1 MQTPT
6 ICELV
11 EQQVTNVEKR
21 VRFIGILLGKD
32 AHKYMSKL
40 TKPEKNLLKGI
51 ITQWL
56 DIWFA
61 NQLYLQRLYATLD
74 ESNQNETT
82 YDFNQKNIQAY
93 IRKYVT
99 SNGSIPNVQTIAN
112 ALKLDRKTVRRHL
125 DNNKNGPT
133 ELLEKLDTL
142 TTDLVG
148 NLAGIALRDNNV
160 KAAKVCLDTME
171 KLKKNNAKPAQV
183 QLNNHVITLQMLEE
197 LRPEQQAYIVEMIKE
212 RNEPSEEVVETEAI
226 VIEDTQEQT
235 AIETTEEVQPEL
247 NAAEQVPP
255 TDTVPEDTLPK
266 EEPTV
271 KFDPVKVSKGG
282 GTLFE

>member
-11 EQQVTNVEKR
+11 EQQVTNAEKR
-21 VRFIGILLGKD
+21 ARFIGILLGKD

-40 TKPEKNLLKGI
+40 TKPEKTLLKRI

-56 DIWFA
+56 DIWFT
-61 NQLYLQRLYATLD
+61 NQLYLQRLYAALD
-74 ESNQNETT
+74 ENNQNETT

-99 SNGSIPNVQTIAN
+99 SNGSIPGIQTIAN

-125 DNNKNGPT
+125 AHVKNEPT
-133 ELLEKLDTL
+133 ELLDKFDML

-160 KAAKVCLDTME
+160 RAAKVCLDTME
-171 KLKKNNAKPAQV
+171 KLKKSNAKPAQV
-183 QLNNHVITLQMLEE
+183 HLNNHVITLQMLEE
-197 LRPEQQAYIVEMIKE
+197 LSPEQQAYIVEMIKE
-212 RNEPSEEVVETEAI
+212 RNEPVEEVIETEAI

-255 TDTVPEDTLPK
+255 TDSAPEDTVPK

-271 KFDPVKVSKGG
+271 KFDPVKVNEGG
-282 GTLFE
+282 KTLFD